1 MPTLRDRKQD
11 IPLLTQYFLSRV
23 SKNLKRASMTISQP
37 AMAYLVQYDWPGNI
51 RELENAIERAVVL
64 GSSDTVLPEDLPA
77 AILEIEP
84 PSGLAAG
91 KFQSAVQDTKK
102 QSILNAIEQSNGNIT
117 AAARLL
123 DVHPNYLHRLIRNMN
138 LRPLIKKMA

>member
-1 MPTLRDRKQD
+1 M
-11 IPLLTQYFLSRV
+11 
-23 SKNLKRASMTISQP
+23 
-37 AMAYLVQYDWPGNI
+37 QYDWPGNV

-64 GSSDTVLPEDLPA
+64 GASETVQPEDLPT
-77 AILEIEP
+77 AILDIEV
-84 PSGLAAG
+84 PSALAAG

-102 QSILNAIEQSNGNIT
+102 QAILAAIEQSNGNIT

-138 LRPLIKKMA
+138 LRPLIKTAR

>member
-1 MPTLRDRKQD
+1 
-11 IPLLTQYFLSRV
+11 
-23 SKNLKRASMTISQP
+23 
-37 AMAYLVQYDWPGNI
+37 
-51 RELENAIERAVVL
+51 VVL

-102 QSILNAIEQSNGNIT
+102 QSILTPSSRAMATLPPPPACWTCTPTISTVSSAI
-117 AAARLL
+117 
-123 DVHPNYLHRLIRNMN
+123 
-138 LRPLIKKMA
+138 